1 MGIKFAC
8 AECGYVLHVKS
19 ALAGKRGFC
28 PKCQAKVDIPA
39 EGPPTASQIAGA
51 VAYDTPE
58 SVNMAMEPQMPTA
71 AATILPMNHTAPANP
86 TGSRPPMAVPVSMV
100 NQPLADPIAENP
112 EMQWYVVPPGAATPY
127 GPAAGKLFR
136 SWIEEGRVTAD
147 SLVWRQDWKDWQPAS
162 SVLPQFRTPPM
173 PQGLP
178 PLPGGAKTPL
188 ADIVPDLSLPTAI
201 VTAAAPAEPV
211 DEQLAELTK
220 PRRVV
225 KKPRDFTNVLIIVFA
240 IGVLV
245 MVPVMIYVLK

>member
-39 EGPPTASQIAGA
+39 EGPPTANQLAGA

-58 SVNMAMEPQMPTA
+58 SVNMAVDSQMPIA
-71 AATILPMNHTAPANP
+71 AATVMPASP
-86 TGSRPPMAVPVSMV
+86 TGPRPPMAVPVSMV
-100 NQPLADPIAENP
+100 SQPLADPIAENP

-136 SWIEEGRVTAD
+136 SWIDEGRVTAD

-162 SVLPQFRTPPM
+162 SVLPQFRTPPI

-178 PLPGGAKTPL
+178 PLPGGATTTF
-188 ADIVPDLSLPTAI
+188 ADIAPDLAVPPASPG
-201 VTAAAPAEPV
+201 AATTAEPV

-220 PRRVV
+220 SRRAV
-225 KKPRDFTNVLIIVFA
+225 KKPRDFTNILIIVFA

>member
-19 ALAGKRGFC
+19 SLAGKRGFC

-39 EGPPTASQIAGA
+39 EGPPTAGQIVGA

-58 SVNMAMEPQMPTA
+58 SVNMAVDSPSIVTA
-71 AATILPMNHTAPANP
+71 AVAPLSPA
-86 TGSRPPMAVPVSMV
+86 GSRLPKAVPVAALNEQV
-100 NQPLADPIAENP
+100 LDPIAENP

-127 GPAAGKLFR
+127 GPASGTLFR
-136 SWIEEGRVTAD
+136 AWIDEGRVTAD

-162 SVLPQFRTPPM
+162 SVLPQFRTPVV

-178 PLPGGAKTPL
+178 PLPGNPVLTTAAL
-188 ADIVPDLSLPTAI
+188 APDLISSIAGSEAPTAS
-201 VTAAAPAEPV
+201 EPV
-211 DEQLAELTK
+211 DEQLATLAK
-220 PRRVV
+220 PRRNV
-225 KKPRDFTNVLIIVFA
+225 KKPRDYTNILIIVFA
-240 IGVLV
+240 IGALV